1 MSYKYTY
8 IEDKQFKTQGALWPF
23 LRRIMGYAYGY
34 KQFFWP
40 FVIAVAFIAAC
51 DAVFPL
57 FWMYYLDGT
66 IVPLARKY
74 AQNVASNQMPLS
86 IDWATI
92 VTGASLFLLNG
103 IVQVICVYSF
113 IKYAG
118 YIEETVMYDLR
129 RQMFVRLQ
137 ALPYSFFDR
146 SAAGWLLSRL
156 SSDTP
161 RVTRLISWGFLEFI
175 WGILMIMGSLL
186 AMFIYKW
193 QLALIVTLSI
203 PILALVS
210 IRLRLLILKYSRMAR
225 KLNSEI
231 TAHYTEHING
241 VAVNKITAQE
251 DRVGAEFSI
260 LTNDMQHASYRA
272 AYYTALYMPLVISI
286 GSVTAAIVLY
296 YGGLMTLLP
305 ASTFTVG
312 ALAAFF
318 NYAGQIYWPI
328 LEISRFYADAQG
340 SLSAGERIFSLIDE
354 EPDIKNTP
362 DAIDFSTLEG
372 DIRFENV
379 CFGYSGEKSVLQNF
393 NLHIPAG
400 QSVALVGA
408 TGGGKSTITSLIGR
422 FYEPT
427 NGTIRID
434 GIDYRT
440 RTLNS
445 LRRQLGVVLQTP
457 HLFSGTLRQNIL
469 YGRLTATDE
478 DIKNVLEMIS
488 AEHFIPRL
496 DEQVGEGGENLSMG
510 EKQLVSFARALI
522 VNPRIII
529 MDEATASIDTL
540 TEARLQSGIEQM
552 IQGRTAIIIAHR
564 LSTIKNCDRILL
576 IKHGQIVEDGT
587 HKELMHKKGYYYNL
601 YLRQRQEEVAAH
613 LEIEPEN
620 IEV

>member
-1 MSYKYTY
+1 MPYKYTY
-8 IEDKQFKTQGALWPF
+8 LQDKQFKTQGALWPF
-23 LRRIMGYAYGY
+23 LKRIMGYSYGY
-34 KQFFWP
+34 KQYFWP
-40 FVIAVAFIAAC
+40 FVIAVAAIAAC

-57 FWMYYLDGT
+57 IWMHFLDGT
-66 IVPLARKY
+66 VVPLADSYVK
-74 AQNVASNQMPLS
+74 S
-86 IDWATI
+86 IQSGGVPPAVDWVTI
-92 VTGASLFLLNG
+92 CKGASLFLLNG

-137 ALPYSFFDR
+137 ELSFSFFDR
-146 SAAGWLLSRL
+146 SAAGWLLSRI

-175 WGILMIMGSLL
+175 WGVLMIIGSLT
-186 AMFIYKW
+186 AMFIYQWK
-193 QLALIVTLSI
+193 LALLIMLSI

-210 IRLRLLILKYSRMAR
+210 VRLRLLILKYSRMAR

-231 TAHYTEHING
+231 TAHYSEHING
-241 VAVNKITAQE
+241 VEVNKITAQE
-251 DRVGAEFSI
+251 ARVGSEFSI
-260 LTNDMQHASYRA
+260 LTNDMQHASYHA
-272 AYYTALYMPLVISI
+272 AYYTAMYLPLVISI

-305 ASTFTVG
+305 FGGFTVG

-354 EPDIKNTP
+354 QPEITDAP
-362 DAIDFSTLEG
+362 DATDFDVLDG
-372 DIRFENV
+372 DIRFEQV
-379 CFGYSGEKSVLQNF
+379 SFGYSQDKPILQNF
-393 NLHIPAG
+393 DLHISAG
-400 QSVALVGA
+400 HSIAIVGA
-408 TGGGKSTITSLIGR
+408 TGGGKSTITNLVGR

-427 NGTIRID
+427 SGRILLD

-457 HLFSGTLRQNIL
+457 HLFSGTLRENIL
-469 YGRLTATDE
+469 YGRLDATDE
-478 DIKNVLEMIS
+478 EIKNVLKMVS
-488 AEHFIPRL
+488 ADYFLDRL
-496 DEQVGEGGENLSMG
+496 DEQVGESGENLSMG

-522 VNPRIII
+522 VNPRIVI

-540 TEARLQSGIEQM
+540 TEARIQSGIGQM
-552 IQGRTAIIIAHR
+552 IKGRTALIIAHR
-564 LSTIKNCDRILL
+564 LSTIRNCDRILV
-576 IKHGQIVEDGT
+576 IKKGTVIEDGT
-587 HKELMHKKGYYYNL
+587 HKELLQQKGHYYRL
-601 YLRQRQEEVAAH
+601 YLQQRQEEVAAH
-613 LEIEPEN
+613 LEM
-620 IEV
+620 EV